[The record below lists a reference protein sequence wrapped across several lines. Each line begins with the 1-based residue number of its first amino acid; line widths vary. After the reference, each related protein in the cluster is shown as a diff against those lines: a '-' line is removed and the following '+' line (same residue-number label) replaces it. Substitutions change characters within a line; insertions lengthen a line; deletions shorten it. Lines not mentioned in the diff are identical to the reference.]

1 MHFMVRMAWDAT
13 LSPRQRE
20 VARRIAGGASNRAIA
35 ADLELSPKT
44 VEKHVS
50 ALFRKLGC
58 RSRTQLTSVVLLRS
72 SPFGHGRQ

>member
-1 MHFMVRMAWDAT
+1 MVRSAWDAM

-20 VARRIAGGASNRAIA
+20 VAHRIASGASNRAIA
-35 ADLELSPKT
+35 SDLSLSPKT
-44 VEKHVS
+44 IEKHVS

-72 SPFGHGRQ
+72 SPFGRGRQ